1 MITVVGGVYHERCM
15 APKWQEIYGSGGRAA
30 TALARM
36 GAKVKLHAYADSGVA
51 AVIAQRGALEDF
63 EIALTDVPESA
74 GFAYTHGLSSPTI
87 YKPHSNLAPIEITAS
102 KVVRFGMLE
111 GDAKVEAQYAVYDP
125 QNAFEPQH
133 FSSNGSTAKHLA
145 LILNR
150 HEAELLHGS
159 TGRAVEDLARELAK
173 SEAAEVV
180 VIKMGPMGAL
190 VLHDGNITQIPAYRT
205 ERVRKIGSGDN
216 FVAHFAYGWLEAGL
230 SPHEAADAAS
240 RATAYFCEHQGFASQ
255 RIMSTY
261 QPTPIAVS
269 SQYRNGY
276 RPKIYLA
283 GPFFS
288 LAQLWLVEEARNT
301 FLAMGLRV
309 FSPFHDVGHGCAD
322 DVVQKD
328 IDAIHECELM
338 FAIGDGLDAGTLY
351 EIGYARALDKKVVMY
366 SENESAED
374 KKMMEGS
381 HCILCDDFV
390 SAIYRMAWEAVAL

>member
-15 APKWQEIYGSGGRAA
+15 APKWQEIYGSAGRAA
-30 TALARM
+30 TALSRM
-36 GAKVKLHAYADSGVA
+36 GAKVELHAYADEGVRN
-51 AVIAQRGALEDF
+51 VIAHRGALEDF
-63 EIALTDVPESA
+63 QVCLTDVPESA
-74 GFAYTHGLSSPTI
+74 GFAYVHGLSTPTI
-87 YKPHSNLAPIEITAS
+87 FNPHSNLDPIEITAL

-111 GDAKVEAQYAVYDP
+111 GDARVEAEYAVYDP
-125 QNAFEPQH
+125 QNAFEPQS
-133 FSSNGSTAKHLA
+133 FAANGSTAQHLA

-159 TGRAVEDLARELAK
+159 SGKTIKDLAGALAQ
-173 SEAAEVV
+173 SEGAEVV

-190 VLHDGNITQIPAYRT
+190 VYSDGRFTQVPAYST

-216 FVAHFAYGWLEAGL
+216 FVAHFAYGWLESGL
-230 SPHEAADAAS
+230 SAHEAADAAS
-240 RATAYFCEHQGFASQ
+240 RATAYFCEHQGFASP
-255 RIMSTY
+255 RILSSY
-261 QPTPIAVS
+261 QPTALSVS
-269 SQYRNGY
+269 SRYKNGY

-301 FLAMGLRV
+301 FLAMGLQV
-309 FSPFHDVGHGCAD
+309 FSPYHDVGHGSAD

-366 SENESAED
+366 TENESEED

-390 SAIYRMAWEAVAL
+390 TAIYRMVWEAVAL